1 MPDVSRPT
9 YEYSL
14 TTKMGK
20 LQNNNIDNLTVTTV
34 TNENN
39 LKISATY
46 NKNIQIGTEVEKIME
61 LKNSNAV
68 IVNNYTVK
76 QLQPFIEKI

>member
-61 LKNSNAV
+61 LKRC
-68 IVNNYTVK
+68 
-76 QLQPFIEKI
+76 

>member
-1 MPDVSRPT
+1 
-9 YEYSL
+9 
-14 TTKMGK
+14 MGK